1 MARRWDL
8 DEERHGLTRTN
19 PRGRRP
25 GAHAECHL
33 HRESIGPDHG
43 GRRPGARR
51 GRGQNIKGRKRHI
64 IVDTLG
70 LLLAVCLTS
79 AGLDDGRAAS
89 QVLALIAATAFPRL
103 AVIFG
108 DNQYHKH
115 DLYAWRATHRPTW
128 RLALKARPEGS
139 TGFIPV
145 RQRWVVERPN
155 AWNGRGRR
163 NSKASERKPASSAVM
178 IPMSHINL
186 RLNRLYKR
194 PSPPFRSQQK
204 AA

>member
-1 MARRWDL
+1 MYLIVSAYPIHRGVRSDVERKSAQKVIDIRGDGRAMDGGGLLVPSRHIEPTWRASAPGRPARRPPYATVSPSAWVSMGYAAPRSAPQEHRLGLLCPMARRWDL

-70 LLLAVCLTS
+70 LLLAVCLT
-79 AGLDDGRAAS
+79 
-89 QVLALIAATAFPRL
+89 
-103 AVIFG
+103 
-108 DNQYHKH
+108 
-115 DLYAWRATHRPTW
+115 
-128 RLALKARPEGS
+128 
-139 TGFIPV
+139 
-145 RQRWVVERPN
+145 
-155 AWNGRGRR
+155 
-163 NSKASERKPASSAVM
+163 
-178 IPMSHINL
+178 
-186 RLNRLYKR
+186 
-194 PSPPFRSQQK
+194 
-204 AA
+204 